1 MAKSKRTNNDL
12 QNIHIKLDRVTQTPL
27 KTGGEL
33 RYSIRI
39 RRSCSTS
46 GTRRVNLKESQ
57 KAINWVKSNI
67 IKVCFCP
74 QKRMSPPGPT
84 NCSQR

>member
-1 MAKSKRTNNDL
+1 VKPQAILVSDW
-12 QNIHIKLDRVTQTPL
+12 L

-39 RRSCSTS
+39 SS
-46 GTRRVNLKESQ
+46 RVNLKESQ

-67 IKVCFCP
+67 MKVCFCP
-74 QKRMSPPGPT
+74 QKRMSLYMYR
-84 NCSQR
+84 SLS